1 MSAKKGY
8 SQSGGY
14 RGGGGGNAGNTCFNC
29 DKTGHMSRECPEPDR
44 RRTGTGGRS
53 GGDGSG
59 GNRRQVTCHK
69 CGELGHISPQCPQQR
84 AGGDRRGDRSTS
96 TSGGGDYHK
105 PQSST
110 SGRSSQSPPQQ
121 QQQRSPR
128 SKEVP
133 YIPDERPSRASAQ
146 FVRRPDTGTKGT
158 LIQLIANHFRLIIED
173 IVVNHY
179 HVEFECGA
187 RTLGQAVASGGGDVG
202 ADRESKNKV
211 RKLRQ
216 KENRQV
222 FREFMSNQPQLFRDP
237 QTGDQL
243 LPVFDGNSNFYT
255 KGRLSQDESTCTIQV
270 AIDGSEPVN
279 VKVTIKYTQPIDLSS
294 INLYYDGQS
303 NTVPREA
310 MQALDIIL

>member
-1 MSAKKGY
+1 MSSKKGY

-14 RGGGGGNAGNTCFNC
+14 RRDGGGGGGRGGGDKCFNC
-29 DKTGHMSRECPEPDR
+29 NKTE
-44 RRTGTGGRS
+44 T
-53 GGDGSG
+53 
-59 GNRRQVTCHK
+59 
-69 CGELGHISPQCPQQR
+69 
-84 AGGDRRGDRSTS
+84 
-96 TSGGGDYHK
+96 
-105 PQSST
+105 
-110 SGRSSQSPPQQ
+110 
-121 QQQRSPR
+121 
-128 SKEVP
+128 P

-146 FVRRPDTGTKGT
+146 FVRRPDTGTKGMR
-158 LIQLIANHFRLIIED
+158 IELIANHFRLLIKD

-187 RTLGQAVASGGGDVG
+187 RTLGQAVASGGGDAG

-255 KGRLSQDESTCTIQV
+255 KGRLSQDENTCTIQV
-270 AIDGSEPVN
+270 AIDGSNPVN
-279 VKVTIKYTQPIDLSS
+279 VKVTIKFTQPIDLSS

-303 NTVPREA
+303 DTVPREA